1 MTIGD
6 NIKKYRKLARMT
18 QVELAQKINKSES
31 TIRKYEANN
40 VKPDFSVLDD
50 IANVLGCTLIDLVNT
65 TDMSIDSI
73 SKSYYLEQY
82 INSLG
87 YEITGNE
94 SEGYLI
100 INALDGTY
108 EITAKDLEELETTI
122 KSFVL
127 FKIQEIIKKSR
138 KIGK

>member
-6 NIKKYRKLARMT
+6 NIKKYRKLARIT

-65 TDMSIDSI
+65 TDMSINSI
-73 SKSYYLEQY
+73 SEADYLNQY
-82 INSLG
+82 IKSLG
-87 YEITGNE
+87 YDITGDE
-94 SEGYLI
+94 SEGYLV
-100 INALDGTY
+100 INTPEGEF
-108 EITAKDLEELETTI
+108 EITEKDIDELSTTT

-127 FKIQEIIKKSR
+127 FKLQEMIKNSR